1 MRHKVD
7 GRKFDRNS
15 GARKALFR
23 NLVTQFF
30 MHDRIVTTEARAKEI
45 RRIAEKLITKAK
57 GENVHARRQVLK
69 VIPDKEAVKRL
80 FDIILAKVSDRN
92 TGGYTRIIKIG
103 PRKGDDAPMALL
115 EILEPGS
122 GQKKAKKGPKKKA
135 AGKAKTK
142 EKKGKAKTKAA
153 APKETISKDLKPE
166 SSAEETTHD
175 AVKPSEIS
183 SDTTIE
189 EEASPEAESEA
200 SLPAEKEPEVEA
212 TDEET
217 QPSEGEKEGE
227 EEKS

>member
-7 GRKFDRNS
+7 GRKFDRNT

-57 GENVHARRQVLK
+57 GEDLHARRQVLRA
-69 VIPDKEAVKRL
+69 VPDKEAVKRL

-115 EILEPGS
+115 EIIEPGS
-122 GQKKAKKGPKKKA
+122 GQKKAKKGAKKKA
-135 AGKAKTK
+135 AGKTKAK
-142 EKKGKAKTKAA
+142 EKKGKAKTKTA
-153 APKETISKDLKPE
+153 APKERVSSGLTPE
-166 SSAEETTHD
+166 PSAEETTHD
-175 AVKPSEIS
+175 EEKPSEIS
-183 SDTTIE
+183 SDATIE
-189 EEASPEAESEA
+189 EEASPTDEN
-200 SLPAEKEPEVEA
+200 EPEGEA
-212 TDEET
+212 TEEET
-217 QPSEGEKEGE
+217 QPSEEEKEE
-227 EEKS
+227 P

>member
-7 GRKFDRNS
+7 GRKFDRNT

-57 GENVHARRQVLK
+57 GEDLHARRQVLRA
-69 VIPDKEAVKRL
+69 VPDKEAVKRL

-115 EILEPGS
+115 EIIEPGS
-122 GQKKAKKGPKKKA
+122 GQKKAKKGAKKKA
-135 AGKAKTK
+135 AGKTKAK

-153 APKETISKDLKPE
+153 APKERVSSGLTPE
-166 SSAEETTHD
+166 PSAEETTHD
-175 AVKPSEIS
+175 EEKPSEIS
-183 SDTTIE
+183 SDATIE
-189 EEASPEAESEA
+189 EEASPTDEN
-200 SLPAEKEPEVEA
+200 EPEGEA
-212 TDEET
+212 TEEET
-217 QPSEGEKEGE
+217 QPSEEEKEEE

>member
-15 GARKALFR
+15 GSRKALFR

-30 MHDRIVTTEARAKEI
+30 KHDRIVTTEAKAKEI

-57 GENVHARRQVLK
+57 GEDLHARRQVLR
-69 VIPDKEAVKRL
+69 VVPDKEAVKRL

-115 EILEPGS
+115 EIIEPGS
-122 GQKKAKKGPKKKA
+122 GQKKAKKGAKKKA
-135 AGKAKTK
+135 AGKTKTK

-153 APKETISKDLKPE
+153 APKETISSSVTPE
-166 SSAEETTHD
+166 SSAEEMTHD
-175 AVKPSEIS
+175 EEKPSEIS
-183 SDTTIE
+183 SDATIE
-189 EEASPEAESEA
+189 EGASPSAESED
-200 SLPAEKEPEVEA
+200 SPPDENEPEEEA
-212 TDEET
+212 TEEET
-217 QPSEGEKEGE
+217 QPSDEEKEE
-227 EEKS
+227 H